1 MNMAAVPD
9 PVLAAYFVETVT
21 SVRHWNDT
29 LFSFTT
35 TRSPHLRF
43 KTGQFLMIG
52 LMVDGKPLVRA
63 YSIASPSYAEQL
75 EFYSIKVQDGPLTS
89 RLQHLQV
96 GDKVLVG
103 RKPTGSLIIDNL
115 LPGKRLFLFA
125 SGTGLAPFLG
135 IIREPEFYENY
146 EQIILIHGVRLV
158 SELGYHDYILNELPK
173 DEYLGEQASRQL
185 IYYPMVTREPFAH
198 QGRVTD
204 ILHDDQLT
212 AQIGLPAFDPVHDRV
227 MICGS
232 QFMLKDTADLVRARG
247 FTEGNGAAPAEF
259 VIERAFVER

>member
-1 MNMAAVPD
+1 MTMAVVPD
-9 PVLAAYFVETVT
+9 ALSSAYFLETVT

-35 TRSPHLRF
+35 TRNPHLRF

-52 LMVDGKPLVRA
+52 LLVDGRPLVRA
-63 YSIASPSYAEQL
+63 YSIASPSYAEEL
-75 EFYSIKVQDGPLTS
+75 EFYSIKVQNGPLTS

-103 RKPTGSLIIDNL
+103 RKPTGSLIMDNL
-115 LPGKRLFLFA
+115 SPGRRLFLFA
-125 SGTGLAPFLG
+125 SGTGLAPFMG
-135 IIREPEFYENY
+135 VIRDPDFYAAFD
-146 EQIILIHGVRLV
+146 QIILLHGVRLV
-158 SELGYHDYILNELPK
+158 SELGYHDYIQHELPK
-173 DEYLGEQASRQL
+173 NEYFGEQVQKQL
-185 IYYPMVTREPFAH
+185 IYYPLVTREPFAH

-204 ILHDDQLT
+204 LL
-212 AQIGLPAFDPVHDRV
+212 APGGLAAALGLAPFSPVGDRI

-232 QFMLKDTADLVRARG
+232 PAMLKDTVALVQGLG
-247 FTEGNGAAPAEF
+247 FTEGNSAQPAEY